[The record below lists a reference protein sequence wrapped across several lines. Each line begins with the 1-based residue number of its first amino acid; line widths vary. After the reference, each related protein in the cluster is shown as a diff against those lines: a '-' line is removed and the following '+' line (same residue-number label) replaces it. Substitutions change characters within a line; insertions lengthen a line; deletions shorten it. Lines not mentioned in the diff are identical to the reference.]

1 MLLVFDGVCN
11 LCNGFVRFLLERDG
25 EGRLQFTTCQSE
37 AGAEI
42 MRRAGIDPLD
52 PASVVLVD
60 GEAGGRQT
68 YVYSDASLLAIAA
81 LGGGWRLFK
90 LARLIPRFVRDPLYR
105 FVARRRY
112 RWFGRTDQCR
122 APDPRWAGR
131 FLV

>member
-11 LCNGFVRFLLERDG
+11 LCNGFVRFLLERDAA
-25 EGRLQFTTCQSE
+25 GRLTYTTCQSE

-42 MRRAGIDPLD
+42 MRHAGIDPLD

-60 GEAGGRQT
+60 GRQT

-81 LGGGWRLFK
+81 LGGGWRLVL
-90 LARLIPRFVRDPLYR
+90 LARLVPRFLRDPAYR

-112 RWFGRTDQCR
+112 RWFGRSDTCR

-131 FLV
+131 FLA